1 MATVFSVNNCGN
13 KYQEYI
19 ESYHYYFPSD
29 FTLEEKIKKVED
41 LRCGLHCKN
50 PNKWFYFG
58 ILIGAISHDEQLAAL
73 YEVDED
79 ANYWVNRVRRRS
91 NKVEPPRVVLRPAG
105 KYNSLPVCYDYSH
118 QEFSGLYFMGATYFD
133 PITMVP
139 IYAVKVG
146 KSDSD
151 IGQRI
156 RSYGTA
162 NPFIYHERTHVLPY
176 AACWEADEETCHR
189 FLASVSVQKLEKNT
203 EWYIVDRETY
213 FFLCEN
219 FKRVTFFEG
228 VATGKIRAI

>member
-1 MATVFSVNNCGN
+1 MAIVFSADCGD
-13 KYQEYI
+13 YQECVENY
-19 ESYHYYFPSD
+19 YHYFPSD
-29 FTLEEKIKKVED
+29 YTLEEKIKRVED
-41 LRCGLHCKN
+41 FRSCLHCKN
-50 PNKWFYFG
+50 SNKWRYFG

-73 YEVDED
+73 YEINED
-79 ANYWVNRVRRRS
+79 AHYWSDRVKRRS

-105 KYNSLPVCYDYSH
+105 KYSSLPVCYDYSH

-133 PITMVP
+133 PVTMVP

-189 FLASVSVQKLEKNT
+189 FLASVSVQNLEKDT